1 MSAVIGFIVGAWNF
15 LVGVAPI
22 VAHTIC
28 QLTEGA
34 SKTLTLP

>member
-1 MSAVIGFIVGAWNF
+1 MSAVWGF
-15 LVGVAPI
+15 LVGVWNWTVGVAPV
-22 VAHTIC
+22 VAHAIC

>member
-1 MSAVIGFIVGAWNF
+1 MGAVWGFVVGAWNF
-15 LVGVAPI
+15 VVSVAPT